1 MIRTKL
7 EGNVHIDKS
16 AVRSDFQRNLL
27 SFTVVAAISIATVIV
42 TKISLFLL
50 LPLILVGLS
59 IRWLYRGWI
68 A

>member
-1 MIRTKL
+1 MIRFTL
-7 EGNVHIDKS
+7 EGDVHIDKC
-16 AVRSDFQRNLL
+16 AIRSDFQRNLL
-27 SFTVVAAISIATVIV
+27 SFTMVAAISVATFIV
-42 TKISLFLL
+42 ADLPLFLL